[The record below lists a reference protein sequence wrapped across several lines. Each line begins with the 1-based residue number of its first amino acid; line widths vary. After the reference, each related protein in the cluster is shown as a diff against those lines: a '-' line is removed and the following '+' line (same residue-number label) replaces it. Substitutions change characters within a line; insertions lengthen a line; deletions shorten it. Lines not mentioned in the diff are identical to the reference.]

1 MEQEEYSAWC
11 ISPHVKPISDSEKK
25 KKKIRRL
32 LGQTKS
38 LLSKQ
43 QVTSTASPFTMQ
55 YTDL

>member
-1 MEQEEYSAWC
+1 MHGVSVPMSNQFQ
-11 ISPHVKPISDSEKK
+11 ILKK